1 LQRFN
6 GRLVD
11 AARKLRA
18 SMTEAERVLWR
29 CLRNKR
35 VGGVRFYRQRP
46 IGEYIVDF
54 YAAAPRLVIEVDG
67 GQHFEEACTASD
79 LARDAVLGA
88 RGLKVLRFSNLD
100 VLRETAGVVEAIRV
114 ETESRLNRR
123 VDGHPLAP
131 PGHSGL

>member
-1 LQRFN
+1 MQRYN

-18 SMTEAERVLWR
+18 SMTEAESVLWR

-67 GQHFEEACTASD
+67 GQHFEEAGSAAD
-79 LARDAVLGA
+79 AARDAVLDA

-100 VLRETAGVVEAIRV
+100 VLRETAGVIEAIRV
-114 ETESRLNRR
+114 ETERRLNRQA
-123 VDGHPLAP
+123 GGNPLAP
-131 PGHSGL
+131 PGHSGV